1 MVSHCPFEFELLS
14 LILKPFI
21 IHANQSIQL
30 SHQSPHTARLNY
42 SHIRHHSLHT
52 HFPACCCHQ
61 PGCCFRNAPPHGQL
75 CSHLTVSSTSLSW
88 VLSSEIPW
96 QSLPGSGSPSH
107 CFRGCGLV
115 PGGLWALWGFA
126 FLLVGSLLSTQ
137 SSFSR
142 KFQLISEQAAALR
155 MTLENT
161 FISGVSK
168 PV

>member
-30 SHQSPHTARLNY
+30 SHQSPHTARLNS

-75 CSHLTVSSTSLSW
+75 CSHLTVSSAPLSW

-96 QSLPGSGSPSH
+96 QSLPGSGSQSITLFQRLWSCARWTVSSLRF
-107 CFRGCGLV
+107 CFPFSWFSFIYPV
-115 PGGLWALWGFA
+115 
-126 FLLVGSLLSTQ
+126 FLL
-137 SSFSR
+137 
-142 KFQLISEQAAALR
+142 
-155 MTLENT
+155 
-161 FISGVSK
+161 
-168 PV
+168 